1 MKKTLALVMGA
12 AMMTTVA
19 LASNPSI
26 GASDVIAPG
35 SDIDIT
41 IDQFKAGS
49 KADLSTDYFSISTK
63 KFSKGSSLV
72 KEIKID
78 NDDQVVRIVLNDNM
92 ELAAPKGENLVIDTL
107 SIKAKKDTDDV
118 KRNNVLTIH
127 DIEEKVGHIINEI
140 TLDGS
145 STVDL
150 IEGYNKIL
158 KPDSQTVYGDVMI
171 NIGDIMLEGR
181 AYSDDKIFVKGNYK
195 ADTNVLKNY
204 PDADMRFIGFKTNG
218 FPTSFNVMLTAEED
232 EFVYKVADGKLVA
245 SGLKW
250 SEDDYSWTGKVRST
264 SNYVISDTRLT
275 LSASVDEE
283 GNEVDE
289 NETANN
295 PDTGANDVVGI
306 AAALAMVSLVAAG
319 AVSLKK

>member
-78 NDDQVVRIVLNDNM
+78 NDDNVVRIVLNDNM
-92 ELAAPKGENLVIDTL
+92 ELAEPKGENLVIDTL
-107 SIKAKKDTDDV
+107 SIKAKKDTGDV
-118 KRNNVLTIH
+118 KRNNVLTING
-127 DIEEKVGHIINEI
+127 IEEKVGHVINTI
-140 TLDGS
+140 TLEDGS
-145 STVDL
+145 TDL
-150 IEGYNKIL
+150 VEGYNKIV
-158 KPDSQTVYGDVMI
+158 KPDSQTVYGDVVI
-171 NIGDIMLEGR
+171 NIGDLMMEGR
-181 AYSDDKIFVKGNYK
+181 AYDGDKIFVKGVYK

-218 FPTSFNVMLTAEED
+218 FPTSFDIMLTAEED
-232 EFVYKVADGKLVA
+232 EFIYKVVDGKLVA

-250 SEDDYSWTGKVRST
+250 SEDDYAWTGKVRS
-264 SNYVISDTRLT
+264 SANYVVSDTRLSVST
-275 LSASVDEE
+275 SVDAE

-306 AAALAMVSLVAAG
+306 AAALAVVSLIAAG